1 MSVYRKKPVE
11 IEAVTFAE
19 FEAMLSDRYGTVP
32 WPDSFDYQGHTIS
45 GLKENGENYMIP
57 TPEGAMAFTKDD
69 MLITGVKG
77 EIYPCKLDIFALT
90 YDAV

>member
-19 FEAMLSDRYGTVP
+19 FEALLSDNYGTMP
-32 WPDSFDYQGHTIS
+32 WPDSFTYKGHNIVTRPGGGYI
-45 GLKENGENYMIP
+45 IP
-57 TPEGAMAFTKDD
+57 TEEGYMAFTEND

-77 EIYPCKLDIFALT
+77 EIYPCKVDIFALT